1 VRSILEAPAPIERAT
16 AQSATGRA
24 PLLAFVADGET
35 ERNLHEC
42 LDDLGH
48 AEAPIARG
56 GIAKAI
62 DVLAAQRSPEILLV
76 DITGVAMPV
85 LEIHNLAEVCEPGVT
100 VIAIGDC
107 NEVGLYRDL
116 LHSGVSDYIFKPLT
130 TPLLARALNSRTNA
144 AEPGGIQR
152 KLGTTVAFVGA
163 RGGVGTTTIAVNLA
177 WYLAERQNRRVALVD
192 LDLYN
197 GDCALALNVK
207 ATPGLREALVN
218 PGRID
223 SVLLERV
230 MAPVGERLFV
240 MSAEEPLRDTIEFSA
255 EGFETLVTA
264 LRHQF
269 HYVVLDVP
277 RNSRAPYMKALE
289 MADFRV
295 VVADQT
301 LRSARDAVRLRDAL
315 TSGSGAYRNI
325 LVINRQGE
333 AGRRAVTLEE
343 MQNILTLKPK
353 TVIPF
358 HPAWFAPAADN
369 SARVAA
375 APRGRFRDAIAG
387 LAFELSGRP
396 PQSSMRWW
404 RSRR

>member
-1 VRSILEAPAPIERAT
+1 VRSILEAPAPIERAAPQT
-16 AQSATGRA
+16 APGRA
-24 PLLAFVADGET
+24 ALLAFVADAES
-35 ERNLHEC
+35 ERNLQEC
-42 LDDLGH
+42 LDELGF
-48 AEAPIARG
+48 AETPVARG
-56 GIAKAI
+56 GITKAI
-62 DVLAAQRSPEILLV
+62 NVLGAQRSPEILIV
-76 DITGVAMPV
+76 DVSGVTMPV

-116 LHSGVSDYIFKPLT
+116 LHSGVSDYIFKPVT
-130 TPLLARALNSRTNA
+130 TPLLARALNSRSHA
-144 AEPGGIQR
+144 PEPGAIQR
-152 KLGTTVAFVGA
+152 KLGTTVGFVGA
-163 RGGVGTTTIAVNLA
+163 RGGVGTTTLAVNLS
-177 WYLAERQNRRVALVD
+177 WYLAERQTRRVALVD

-230 MAPVGERLFV
+230 MAPAAERLFV
-240 MSAEEPLRDTIEFSA
+240 LSAEEPLRDDLDFTA
-255 EGFETLVTA
+255 EAVDTLVTA
-264 LRHQF
+264 LRQQF

-277 RNSRAPYMKALE
+277 RNSSAPYMKALD

-315 TSGSGAYRNI
+315 TASHGTYRNI

-333 AGRRAVTLEE
+333 GGRRAITLNE
-343 MQNILTLKPK
+343 MQNILQLRPK

-358 HPAWFAPAADN
+358 QPAWFTPAADN
-369 SARVAA
+369 SARIAA
-375 APRGRFRDAIAG
+375 RRGKFGDAIGG
-387 LAFELSGRP
+387 LALELSGRP
-396 PQSSMRWW
+396 PQRRRWF
-404 RSRR
+404 RSAR